1 MGETSL
7 KPVKLYLLA
16 GFLGAGKTTLL
27 KRMLNRLSEYKLG
40 VLVNEFGK
48 VGIDGRLIADQDLK
62 MVEINN
68 GSIFCACLKAS
79 FVRALIKFSESEVDL
94 LLVENSGLA
103 DPSGIRGI
111 LAGVAARLKRPYEY
125 CGCID
130 VLDCTTFLQHAD
142 VLLPVEHQVASS
154 EIVLL
159 NKTDLADEETILEV
173 EARVQEI
180 HPGVKMIR
188 TSFAEVPIAELMQ
201 LPAAEG
207 PEQDSCNTEW
217 NRPGSYTLLARGNQ
231 EKDAVLAFARMVARD
246 VLRLKGFFPSEDGIF
261 MVEVAG
267 SVTACEPCG
276 LDEKHTPRG
285 LELAIIT
292 KEKHAEHLLR
302 AAWENTA
309 AGEMELIRN

>member
-1 MGETSL
+1 MESTL

-27 KRMLNRLSEYKLG
+27 KRMLNHLSDYKLG

-48 VGIDGRLIADQDLK
+48 VGIDGRLIEDQDLK

-68 GSIFCACLKAS
+68 GSIFCACLKAN
-79 FVRALIKFSESEVDL
+79 FLRALIKFSESEVDL

-111 LAGVAARLKRPYEY
+111 LAGVASRLKRPYEY

-159 NKTDLADEETILEV
+159 NKTDLADEATILEV
-173 EARVQEI
+173 EERVQEI

-188 TSFAEVPIAELMQ
+188 TSFAEVPMAELMQ
-201 LPAAEG
+201 LPAAIG
-207 PEQDSCNTEW
+207 PELDSCNTEW
-217 NRPGSYTLLARGNQ
+217 NRPGSYTVAAAGPQ
-231 EKDAVLAFARMVARD
+231 EREKMIAFARAVTED
-246 VLRLKGFFPSEDGIF
+246 VLRLKGFFPAEDGIY

-267 SVTACEPCG
+267 SIVNCEPYT
-276 LDEKHTPRG
+276 LPEKHAPRG
-285 LELAIIT
+285 AELAVIT
-292 KEKHAEHLLR
+292 REKHAEDLLR
-302 AAWENTA
+302 AAWA
-309 AGEMELIRN
+309 AAVGGEVTVSRN